1 MRPKAASEEETK
13 VVFCWL
19 AATNGLEGGKRA
31 ISYRLEGRGDGE
43 GTDFQ
48 YRNLDQPD
56 EVKGPRPRDSK
67 VIVMM

>member
-19 AATNGLEGGKRA
+19 AAANGLEGGKRA
-31 ISYRLEGRGDGE
+31 ISYRLERGVGGCRE

-48 YRNLDQPD
+48 
-56 EVKGPRPRDSK
+56 
-67 VIVMM
+67 